1 MAIIYGGHQEII
13 DFLKSWGIETN
24 HVKSVTIHIALD
36 DAITVDIVKYVTLDD
51 PDDLRLEMSKYYLTK
66 KD

>member
-1 MAIIYGGHQEII
+1 MAMIYGGHSEIR
-13 DFLKSWGIETN
+13 DFLKAWGIETN